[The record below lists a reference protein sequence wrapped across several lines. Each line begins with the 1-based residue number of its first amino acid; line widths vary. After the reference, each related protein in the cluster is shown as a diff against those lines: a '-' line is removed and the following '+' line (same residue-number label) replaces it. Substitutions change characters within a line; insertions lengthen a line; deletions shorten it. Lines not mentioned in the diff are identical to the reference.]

1 MPRGSKPGTKRGG
14 RKRGTPNRRTILADR
29 IFVAAAAHPVAGWQE
44 LHSVLMDDQAL
55 PADTRLAIAQ
65 KSRSAAAR
73 SHKARA
79 KTSNAKLAATLG
91 QKQAAVELDSLLRL
105 ARDASLTEEE
115 RRKAAGRMARVLL
128 PATPT
133 GDPSWSRAVA
143 DEYGFVIS
151 PKIASEYRD
160 AKLLLQ
166 KLEDGNGSI
175 RPGNVRQAD
184 KLQARLAAIRRSLEP
199 PPLPPLKPPTH
210 LLYGMY
216 VAHRIEPA
224 GQEPSQP
231 VGQDQFQHDQV
242 RLFYLE
248 RKRRSKIGLTEE
260 EVAEEAHRMARVD
273 TLIYGADSEARKRW
287 AHRERQARR
296 AKENGRRLKPR
307 AKTDLRLLRVLYGMP
322 STFAEDPERAADY
335 LLRDAKPANDGN
347 LYPYNSKL
355 RPPPLWIDEDGVEI
369 ADLPKVFYDDPHY
382 WPYTAV
388 DPYHVRYVAQQR
400 CLVCGGGSANAHR
413 LRFTEELVRKA
424 SDEFTVPLCRD
435 HYDEL
440 QAAKDEAAWWR
451 RIGVNPIDSARMLW
465 RVTHPKITAEQLR
478 RPAEGRLLRSQ
489 RLALY
494 AALEANQAASMPPQP
509 PTDNPAGAPAAR

>member
-1 MPRGSKPGTKRGG
+1 
-14 RKRGTPNRRTILADR
+14 
-29 IFVAAAAHPVAGWQE
+29 
-44 LHSVLMDDQAL
+44 MDDQAL

-79 KTSNAKLAATLG
+79 KTRNAKSAATLG

-115 RRKAAGRMARVLL
+115 RRKAATRMARVLL

-133 GDPSWSRAVA
+133 SDPSWSRAVA

-199 PPLPPLKPPTH
+199 PPLPPLEPPTH

-216 VAHRIEPA
+216 VARRIVPA
-224 GQEPSQP
+224 GEEPSQP

-242 RLFYLE
+242 RLFSLE

-260 EVAEEAHRMARVD
+260 EVAEEAHRMARAD
-273 TLIYGADSEARKRW
+273 TLMYGADGGEAKKR
-287 AHRERQARR
+287 
-296 AKENGRRLKPR
+296 
-307 AKTDLRLLRVLYGMP
+307 
-322 STFAEDPERAADY
+322 
-335 LLRDAKPANDGN
+335 
-347 LYPYNSKL
+347 
-355 RPPPLWIDEDGVEI
+355 
-369 ADLPKVFYDDPHY
+369 
-382 WPYTAV
+382 
-388 DPYHVRYVAQQR
+388 
-400 CLVCGGGSANAHR
+400 
-413 LRFTEELVRKA
+413 
-424 SDEFTVPLCRD
+424 
-435 HYDEL
+435 
-440 QAAKDEAAWWR
+440 
-451 RIGVNPIDSARMLW
+451 
-465 RVTHPKITAEQLR
+465 
-478 RPAEGRLLRSQ
+478 
-489 RLALY
+489 
-494 AALEANQAASMPPQP
+494 
-509 PTDNPAGAPAAR
+509 